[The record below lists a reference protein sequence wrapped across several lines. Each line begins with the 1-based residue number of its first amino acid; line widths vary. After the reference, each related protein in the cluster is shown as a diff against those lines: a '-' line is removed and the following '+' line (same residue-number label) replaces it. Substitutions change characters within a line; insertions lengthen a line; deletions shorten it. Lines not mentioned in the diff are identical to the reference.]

1 MEKVLGRF
9 RSDIAKVAEA
19 YAKSQDG
26 NTTLLMMTEVKR
38 GLFVSIPE
46 HIRIRDLEESPDLE
60 DEMTDLFAG
69 YPIEPGW
76 PYFNQLDFQDRCYG
90 EKGCMFKPGSALY
103 RSKNCEHYVCQAHK
117 DDGCCKQDKDKEGSL
132 VSQQS
137 PSEKTMEQ
145 REAPINVTEKEKAGE
160 KPESV
165 EKSTPKH
172 SGSPPVV
179 DEGTDKTGG
188 KASKSIEKKKE
199 DEKPESIEKST
210 PKHSGS
216 PPVVDE
222 GTDKAGG
229 KASNSL
235 EKKRKTKFEVE
246 DGQSFSVDDFE
257 FKKEDR
263 MLDVQVC
270 QIKDK
275 DGNLRWMLEEEY
287 VALKTKY
294 VNLLAKEDSEEEL

>member
-76 PYFNQLDFQDRCYG
+76 PYVNQLDFQDRCYG

-188 KASKSIEKKKE
+188 KASKSIEKK
-199 DEKPESIEKST
+199 
-210 PKHSGS
+210 
-216 PPVVDE
+216 
-222 GTDKAGG
+222 
-229 KASNSL
+229 
-235 EKKRKTKFEVE
+235 RKTKFEVE

-275 DGNLRWMLEEEY
+275 DGNLRWMLEEKY